1 MVRTAP
7 ELLMS
12 SSEDLIVFQDPKII
26 SEWLRPVQHK
36 LLPTRHCPRLHHI
49 HLQNSCGE
57 NSNRIPPV
65 GRLHTICSDQLMDM
79 GLQVKEAEYMC
90 HVFVRGDSL
99 AAVAV
104 SDHEYP
110 PRVAHTMLT
119 RFVFA

>member
-1 MVRTAP
+1 MFRPAD
-7 ELLMS
+7 EHG
-12 SSEDLIVFQDPKII
+12 IVF
-26 SEWLRPVQHK
+26 
-36 LLPTRHCPRLHHI
+36 
-49 HLQNSCGE
+49 
-57 NSNRIPPV
+57 
-65 GRLHTICSDQLMDM
+65 
-79 GLQVKEAEYMC
+79 QVKEAEYMC